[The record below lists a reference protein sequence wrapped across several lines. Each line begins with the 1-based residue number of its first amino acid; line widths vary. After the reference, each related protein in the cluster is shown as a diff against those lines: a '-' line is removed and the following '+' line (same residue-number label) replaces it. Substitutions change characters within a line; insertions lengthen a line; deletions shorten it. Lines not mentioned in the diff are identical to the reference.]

1 MVTGGAGYI
10 GTHTAVELIAAGYD
24 VVVVDNLSNSERAAV
39 DGVREI
45 TGAEIPFEQVDCD
58 DKAALAGVFDKYK
71 FNSVIHFAASK
82 AVGESVE
89 KPLLYYRNNILSL
102 VNVLELMREKGV
114 RNIVFSSSCTVY
126 GQPEVLPVTEQTPR
140 QPATSPYGNTKQ
152 ICEDILRDTTAAYGE
167 LYGIALRYFNPIG
180 AHPSALIG
188 ELPKGIPGNLVPFIT
203 QTAAGIRP
211 CLSIFGDDYDTS
223 DGSAVRDYIDVVDLA
238 RAHVVAV
245 DRMVGGKSRSN
256 YEFFNVGTGQGR
268 SVIELVETFEKVTE
282 TIPET
287 VAVKGDFTITTAE
300 HDVETYK
307 MGADSIED
315 NVKVLE
321 EYGAMLDALKARGA
335 DESTL
340 SSILNMDIEEGMEF
354 GSKLLNMSDQA
365 WNSYFDSLER
375 LHKTAAEISAKYYQN
390 EVNSLKEN
398 FVDKLRSA
406 FDGMTSDMYQVG
418 FDTAK
423 AFVEGWNKQLGTEDL
438 TLGDIAAAVSG
449 GTLSTAPVAAQSMS
463 AAGTVLSGA
472 TKLMSQIVNVPVYIG
487 TQKLADVMVDVTN
500 GKIIQTGKNVLMT

>member
-1 MVTGGAGYI
+1 MKECVLVTGGAGYI

-152 ICEDILRDTTAAYGE
+152 ICEDILRDTAAAYGE

-188 ELPKGIPGNLVPFIT
+188 ELPRGVPQNLVPYIT
-203 QTAAGIRP
+203 QTAAGIRE
-211 CLSIFGDDYDTS
+211 CLSVFGDDYPTP
-223 DGSAVRDYIDVVDLA
+223 DGSNIRDYIDVVDLA
-238 RAHVVAV
+238 KAHVTAIA
-245 DRMVGGKSRSN
+245 RMIEGKNREK
-256 YEFFNVGTGQGR
+256 YEIFNIGTGRGV
-268 SVIELVETFEKVTE
+268 SVLELVRKFE
-282 TIPET
+282 
-287 VAVKGDFTITTAE
+287 
-300 HDVETYK
+300 
-307 MGADSIED
+307 
-315 NVKVLE
+315 
-321 EYGAMLDALKARGA
+321 
-335 DESTL
+335 
-340 SSILNMDIEEGMEF
+340 
-354 GSKLLNMSDQA
+354 
-365 WNSYFDSLER
+365 
-375 LHKTAAEISAKYYQN
+375 
-390 EVNSLKEN
+390 EVNNLKLN
-398 FVDKLRSA
+398 YKI
-406 FDGMTSDMYQVG
+406 VG
-418 FDTAK
+418 RRA
-423 AFVEGWNKQLGTEDL
+423 
-438 TLGDIAAAVSG
+438 GDIVAIWADPSYANDELGWKAERSLDQTLAAAWKWEKHIRG
-449 GTLSTAPVAAQSMS
+449 
-463 AAGTVLSGA
+463 
-472 TKLMSQIVNVPVYIG
+472 IE
-487 TQKLADVMVDVTN
+487 
-500 GKIIQTGKNVLMT
+500 